1 MYTNPPSLLSDS
13 ICAFYVNIEYVDDDV
28 DKQTVRASIKS
39 KALLKY

>member
-28 DKQTVRASIKS
+28 DKQTVRASKKS
-39 KALLKY
+39 